1 MSYTLDPEEEQVNI
15 TSETLEE
22 LYCEID
28 RFVREMKPGVLTFF
42 EDPDYGFHIGWS
54 VTMDYQMAH

>member
-1 MSYTLDPEEEQVNI
+1 MAYTLDPKAEQVNI

-28 RFVREMKPGVLTFF
+28 RFVREMKPGALSFF
-42 EDPDYGFHIGWS
+42 EDPEYGFHIGWS
-54 VTMDYQMAH
+54 VRMGCQMGH

>member
-28 RFVREMKPGVLTFF
+28 RFVREMKPGDLCFW
-42 EDPDYGFHIGWS
+42 DPPEYRFHDGWA
-54 VTMDYQMAH
+54 VTMTYGMAH